1 MEVDLVRLACD
12 GEGWG
17 LNGELGED
25 FGGDVEREGTGAVE
39 DDARD
44 VEVSGD
50 GGRPGEE

>member
-1 MEVDLVRLACD
+1 MEVDLVRLAGD